1 MQCWVDERGVAL
13 TEMVVYFA
21 TGNLPPKLANISLGQ
36 LCKGGAGWSTT
47 FQEGTFI
54 SLGAD
59 PETPLQ
65 HCPENVI
72 SAK

>member
-1 MQCWVDERGVAL
+1 MQCWLDELGSAL

-21 TGNLPPKLANISLGQ
+21 TGNLSPKAAEISSDQ
-36 LCKGGAGWSTT
+36 HCKGGVTQPKK

-59 PETPLQ
+59 PEIL
-65 HCPENVI
+65 
-72 SAK
+72 

>member
-1 MQCWVDERGVAL
+1 MDERGVAL

-21 TGNLPPKLANISLGQ
+21 TGNLSPKLASISLGQ
-36 LCKGGAGWSTT
+36 LCKRRAGWPTK

-59 PETPLQ
+59 PDSPGNIAQ
-65 HCPENVI
+65 K
-72 SAK
+72 A